1 MANLGEQ
8 LLNAL
13 TLAGLLF
20 LVSAGLSLVFGIL
33 RVVNFAHGV
42 FYMLGAYLGYT
53 TVMLSGWF
61 WPALLI
67 VPPVVGALGA
77 LIESSTLR
85 FIYRRPPIYQLLLTF
100 GLALI
105 LEEAVRIVYGPTA
118 KGIDPPASLQG
129 AISLG
134 SLLYPRYRLFVV
146 GLGLAV
152 AVAVWLFLRK
162 TRAGLVIR
170 AVAQNSEMADC
181 LGADVARV
189 RTLVF
194 GAACALAGLGGV
206 AAAPMTTAYL
216 GMGIS
221 VIVDAFVV
229 IVIGGIGSIRGAFIA
244 SIFAGLID
252 TMGRAFLPDLLRL
265 FMSTNTASTV
275 GPALSSMLIYLLMA
289 LVLVLRPEGLFPPAG
304 R

>member
-1 MANLGEQ
+1 VANLGEQ

-53 TVMLSGWF
+53 TVMLTGWF
-61 WPALLI
+61 WPALVI

-105 LEEAVRIVYGPTA
+105 LEEALRILYGPTA
-118 KGIDPPASLQG
+118 KGIDPPSYLQG
-129 AISLG
+129 AILLG

-146 GLGLAV
+146 VLSLVV
-152 AVAVWLFLRK
+152 AVAVLLFLRK

-216 GMGIS
+216 GMGIG

-229 IVIGGIGSIRGAFIA
+229 VVIGGLGSMGGSIAGSLIVGAAQTWGAFYLPETAMVIMYA
-244 SIFAGLID
+244 VMGAILIF
-252 TMGRAFLPDLLRL
+252 
-265 FMSTNTASTV
+265 
-275 GPALSSMLIYLLMA
+275 
-289 LVLVLRPEGLFPPAG
+289 RPWGLFG
-304 R
+304 EEE

>member
-1 MANLGEQ
+1 VAILVEQ
-8 LLNAL
+8 GLNAL
-13 TLAGLLF
+13 ALAGLLF

-42 FYMLGAYLGYT
+42 FYMLGAYFGF
-53 TVMLSGWF
+53 TVVAVSGWF
-61 WPALLI
+61 WPALVV
-67 VPPVVGALGA
+67 VPPVVGLVGA
-77 LIESSTLR
+77 LLEATTLR

-105 LEEAVRIVYGPTA
+105 LEESIRVLYGPTA
-118 KGIDPPASLQG
+118 KGVDPPPLLQG
-129 AISLG
+129 AVAFAG
-134 SLLYPRYRLFVV
+134 TVYPRYRFFLVL
-146 GLGLAV
+146 LGLAV
-152 AVAVWLFLRK
+152 GGAVWLVLQK
-162 TRAGLVIR
+162 TRVGLVIR

-229 IVIGGIGSIRGAFIA
+229 VVIGGLGSIPGSMAGSLIVGAAQTWGAFYLSETAMVIMYA
-244 SIFAGLID
+244 VMGAILIF
-252 TMGRAFLPDLLRL
+252 
-265 FMSTNTASTV
+265 
-275 GPALSSMLIYLLMA
+275 
-289 LVLVLRPEGLFPPAG
+289 RPWGLFG
-304 R
+304 EEE

>member
-1 MANLGEQ
+1 VLFNLVEQ

-13 TLAGLLF
+13 ALAGLLF

-53 TVMLSGWF
+53 TVAITGWF
-61 WPALLI
+61 WPALLV
-67 VPPVVGALGA
+67 VPPIVGLVGALLEA
-77 LIESSTLR
+77 STLR

-100 GLALI
+100 GFALI
-105 LEEAVRIVYGPTA
+105 LEESVRVLYGNTA
-118 KGIDPPASLQG
+118 KGIEPPQLLQG
-129 AISLG
+129 VVVLG
-134 SLLYPRYRLFVV
+134 SNVYPRYRLFLVVLGLVV
-146 GLGLAV
+146 GGL
-152 AVAVWLFLRK
+152 VWLILRK

-216 GMGIS
+216 GMGIA

-229 IVIGGIGSIRGAFIA
+229 VVIGGLGSIGGSMVGSLIVGAAQTWGAFYLPETAMVIMYA
-244 SIFAGLID
+244 V
-252 TMGRAFLPDLLRL
+252 MGA
-265 FMSTNTASTV
+265 
-275 GPALSSMLIYLLMA
+275 I
-289 LVLVLRPEGLFPPAG
+289 LVFRPWGLFG
-304 R
+304 EEE

>member
-53 TVMLSGWF
+53 TVMLTGWF
-61 WPALLI
+61 WPALVI
-67 VPPVVGALGA
+67 VPPVVGAIGA
-77 LIESSTLR
+77 IFESSTLR

-105 LEEAVRIVYGPTA
+105 LEEALRILYGPTA
-118 KGIDPPASLQG
+118 KGIDPPAYLQG
-129 AISLG
+129 AFALG
-134 SLLYPRYRLFVV
+134 SLLYPRYRLFVI
-146 GLGLAV
+146 GLGLVV
-152 AVAVWLFLRK
+152 ALAVWLFLRT

-216 GMGIS
+216 GMGIG

-229 IVIGGIGSIRGAFIA
+229 VVIGGLGSIGGSIAGSLIVGAAQTWGAFYLPETAMVIIYA
-244 SIFAGLID
+244 VMGAILIF
-252 TMGRAFLPDLLRL
+252 
-265 FMSTNTASTV
+265 
-275 GPALSSMLIYLLMA
+275 
-289 LVLVLRPEGLFPPAG
+289 RPWGLFG
-304 R
+304 EEE

>member
-1 MANLGEQ
+1 MLFNLVEQ

-13 TLAGLLF
+13 ALAGLLF

-53 TVMLSGWF
+53 TVAVTGWF
-61 WPALLI
+61 WPALLV
-67 VPPVVGALGA
+67 VPPIVGLVGALLEA
-77 LIESSTLR
+77 STLR

-100 GLALI
+100 GFALI
-105 LEEAVRIVYGPTA
+105 LEESVRVLYGNTA
-118 KGIDPPASLQG
+118 KGIEPPQLLQG
-129 AISLG
+129 VVALG
-134 SLLYPRYRLFVV
+134 SNVYPRYRLFLVVLGLVV
-146 GLGLAV
+146 GGV
-152 AVAVWLFLRK
+152 VWLLLQK

-216 GMGIS
+216 GMGIG

-229 IVIGGIGSIRGAFIA
+229 VVIGGLGSIGGSMVGSLIVGAAQTWGAFYLPETAMVIMYA
-244 SIFAGLID
+244 V
-252 TMGRAFLPDLLRL
+252 MGA
-265 FMSTNTASTV
+265 
-275 GPALSSMLIYLLMA
+275 I
-289 LVLVLRPEGLFPPAG
+289 LVFRPWGLFG
-304 R
+304 EEE

>member
-1 MANLGEQ
+1 MAFVVEQ

-13 TLAGLLF
+13 ALAGLLF

-42 FYMLGAYLGYT
+42 FYMLGAYLGFT
-53 TVMLSGWF
+53 AVAVSGQFWLSLLVVPTVVG
-61 WPALLI
+61 
-67 VPPVVGALGA
+67 VVGALLEA
-77 LIESSTLR
+77 STLR

-105 LEEAVRIVYGPTA
+105 LEEAVRVLYGPTA
-118 KGIDPPASLQG
+118 MGVDPPAFLQG
-129 AISLG
+129 SVQLLG
-134 SLLYPRYRLFVV
+134 AVYPRYRLFLVFLGIAV
-146 GLGLAV
+146 G
-152 AVAVWLFLRK
+152 VAVWLFLGR

-181 LGADVARV
+181 LGADVPRV

-216 GMGIS
+216 GMGIG
-221 VIVDAFVV
+221 VIVEAFVV
-229 IVIGGIGSIRGAFIA
+229 VVIGGLGSIVGSMAGSLIVGAAQTWGAFYLPETAMVIMYA
-244 SIFAGLID
+244 VMAAILIF
-252 TMGRAFLPDLLRL
+252 
-265 FMSTNTASTV
+265 
-275 GPALSSMLIYLLMA
+275 
-289 LVLVLRPEGLFPPAG
+289 RPWGLFG
-304 R
+304 EEE

>member
-1 MANLGEQ
+1 VANVVEQ

-13 TLAGLLF
+13 ALAGLLF

-42 FYMLGAYLGYT
+42 FYMLGAYLGFT
-53 TVMLSGWF
+53 TVALTGWF
-61 WPALLI
+61 WLALLV
-67 VPPVVGALGA
+67 VPPVVGVLGA
-77 LIESSTLR
+77 LLEASTLR
-85 FIYRRPPIYQLLLTF
+85 FIYRRQPIYQLLLTF

-105 LEEAVRIVYGPTA
+105 LEESIRVPYGPTA
-118 KGIDPPASLQG
+118 KGVEPPPLLQG
-129 AISLG
+129 AVSLG
-134 SLLYPRYRLFVV
+134 GLLYPRYRLFLVV
-146 GLGLAV
+146 LGCAVGV
-152 AVAVWLFLRK
+152 AVLLFLRK

-170 AVAQNSEMADC
+170 AVAQNHEMADC

-229 IVIGGIGSIRGAFIA
+229 VVVGGLGSIGGSMAGSLIVGAAQTWGAFYLPETAMVIMYA
-244 SIFAGLID
+244 VMGVILVFRPWGLL
-252 TMGRAFLPDLLRL
+252 G
-265 FMSTNTASTV
+265 
-275 GPALSSMLIYLLMA
+275 
-289 LVLVLRPEGLFPPAG
+289 EEE
-304 R
+304 

>member
-1 MANLGEQ
+1 MLMVEQ
-8 LLNAL
+8 VLNAL
-13 TLAGLLF
+13 ALAGLLF

-42 FYMLGAYLGYT
+42 FYMLGAYLGFT
-53 TVMLSGWF
+53 AVALTGWF
-61 WPALLI
+61 WPALVI
-67 VPPVVGALGA
+67 VPPVVGVLGA
-77 LIESSTLR
+77 LLEASTLR
-85 FIYRRPPIYQLLLTF
+85 FIYRRLPIYQLLLTF

-105 LEEAVRIVYGPTA
+105 LEESIRVLCGPTA
-118 KGIDPPASLQG
+118 KGVEAPPLLQG
-129 AISLG
+129 AVALG
-134 SLLYPRYRLFVV
+134 GIVYPKYRLFLVV
-146 GLGLAV
+146 LGLAV
-152 AVAVWLFLRK
+152 GATVWLLLQR

-216 GMGIS
+216 GMGIG

-229 IVIGGIGSIRGAFIA
+229 VVIGGLGSIPGSMVGSLIVGAAQTWGAFYIPETA
-244 SIFAGLID
+244 MVIMYAVMGLI
-252 TMGRAFLPDLLRL
+252 
-265 FMSTNTASTV
+265 
-275 GPALSSMLIYLLMA
+275 LIF
-289 LVLVLRPEGLFPPAG
+289 RPWGLFG
-304 R
+304 EEE